1 MNSRERINAALNHK
15 TPDKLPVDFGGTPT
29 SGVHAGIVYKLRQ
42 YFELDNPGT
51 PVKIIE
57 PYQMLGEVKDDL
69 KQVMGID
76 VKEISGSGTMFGFKK
91 EYWKPFELWDG
102 TPLLVPGE
110 FNTEKNPDGTI
121 YQYAEGDRE
130 YNPSAV
136 MPKKGY
142 FFDSIIRQ
150 KLFAENE
157 LDPKDNTE
165 EFNILSDFDLSYI
178 GSITEEGY
186 KNTEFALTGNVVS
199 SSFGDIAL
207 VPGPMLKDPKGIRDI
222 TEWYISTHIRK
233 DYVKKVFE
241 IQCEIAIE
249 NYRRIYN
256 LIGDKLS
263 VVFVSGTDFGA
274 QDRLFAS
281 PDSYREIYKPFH
293 LKVNNWIHEN
303 TGWKCFIHTCGSI
316 KELIP
321 DLIEAGFDIVNP
333 VQISAAGMDPE
344 KLKKE
349 YGKYLTFWGG
359 GVDTQKTLAVG
370 SPAEVKDQVRRMID
384 IFNKDGGFV
393 FSTVHNIQANVPLEN
408 VIAMIEAIK
417 ESRK

>member
-1 MNSRERINAALNHK
+1 MNSRERINTALNHK

-29 SGVHAGIVYKLRQ
+29 SGIHAGIVYKLRQ
-42 YFELDNPGT
+42 YFGLDKPGT

-76 VKEISGSGTMFGFKK
+76 VKEISGPGTMFGFKK

-102 TPLLVPGE
+102 TPLLVPGK

-121 YQYAEGDRE
+121 YQYAEGDRG

-150 KLFAENE
+150 KHFAETE

-165 EFNILSDFDLSYI
+165 EFNILSNFDLSFI
-178 GSITEEGY
+178 GSITEAEY
-186 KNTEFALTGNVVS
+186 RNTEFALIGNVVS

-207 VPGPMLKDPKGIRDI
+207 VPGSMLKDPKGIRDI

-241 IQCEIAIE
+241 TQCEIAIE
-249 NYRRIYN
+249 NYSRIYN
-256 LIGDKLS
+256 LIADKLS

-281 PDSYREIYKPFH
+281 TDSYREIYKPFH

-303 TGWKCFIHTCGSI
+303 TGWRCFIHTCGSI

-349 YGKYLTFWGG
+349 YGRYLTFWGG

-370 SPAEVKDQVRRMID
+370 SPAEVKDQVKRMID

-408 VIAMIEAIK
+408 VIAMIEVIK